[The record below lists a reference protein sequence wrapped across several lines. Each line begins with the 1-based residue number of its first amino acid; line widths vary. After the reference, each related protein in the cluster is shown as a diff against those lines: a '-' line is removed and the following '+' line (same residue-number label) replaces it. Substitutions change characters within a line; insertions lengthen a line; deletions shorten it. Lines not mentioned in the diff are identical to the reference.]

1 MRWGLTFTT
10 IGAFVLL
17 WYFFAFSPVRIKISS
32 LKNKLISAQQIQQE
46 STEKELG
53 QQAHDTALHRRFW
66 HIKGY
71 NNFLKDLLEA
81 GFITKNITIETSEKI
96 GNYTATSFKISI
108 EGAFDKF
115 YEFLKSHQAQYLCL
129 WNNCVCTLNSAGK
142 LAVEADITLYSK

>member
-1 MRWGLTFTT
+1 MRWGITFATMA
-10 IGAFVLL
+10 AFVLL
-17 WYFFAFSPVRIKISS
+17 WYFFAFAPVRVKIRS
-32 LKNKLISAQQIQQE
+32 LQSKLLNAQQARQE

-53 QQAHDTALHRRFW
+53 QQAHDTAVSRRFW

-71 NNFLKDLLEA
+71 NSFLKDLLDS
-81 GFITKNITIETSEKI
+81 GFTTKNITIEKTEKI
-96 GNYTATSFKISI
+96 GNYSATTFKIGI

-115 YEFLKSHQAQYLCL
+115 YDFLKNHQPHYLCL